1 MKMIK
6 KIFSFI
12 LLTVLSVMNFSCG
25 GGGSSSGNDNIA
37 ITTPAAVV
45 DPPSASTLSH
55 PENNKVCETGSSVSE
70 IQSSVEF
77 QWNTGTNAD
86 SYDLQIINL
95 ETNQTINQNNIS
107 GTSKL
112 VTLIKGTPYSWK
124 VISKRNGTS
133 KTATSNTWKFYLSG
147 DGLTNYP
154 PYPAKLISPKS
165 GSSLSAGTTSVE
177 LSWEGS
183 DPDGESLTY
192 TLYFDTTDGL
202 QSPLSSNKNI
212 TLSSKSVSVSSGKT
226 YYWRIKS
233 TDPNENSS
241 YSLIYTFRVE

>member
-1 MKMIK
+1 MKRIK

-12 LLTVLSVMNFSCG
+12 LLTVLFVINFSCG
-25 GGGSSSGNDNIA
+25 SSGDDNIS

-55 PENNKVCETGSSVSE
+55 PENNKVCETGSSISE
-70 IQSSVEF
+70 TQSSVEF

-86 SYDLQIINL
+86 SYDLQIANL
-95 ETNQTINQNNIS
+95 ENSQTTNQNNIS
-107 GTSKL
+107 GTSKS
-112 VTLIKGTPYSWK
+112 VTLIKGAPYSWK
-124 VISKRNGTS
+124 VISKRNGTT
-133 KTATSNTWKFYLSG
+133 KTSTSDTWKFYLSG
-147 DGLTNYP
+147 EGITNYP

-165 GSSLSAGTTSVE
+165 GSTLSAETTSVE
-177 LSWEGS
+177 MSWEGS

-202 QSPLSSNKNI
+202 QAPPSENKNLTTPSK
-212 TLSSKSVSVSSGKT
+212 TLSVSSGET
-226 YYWRIKS
+226 YFWRVKS

-241 YSLIYTFRVE
+241 YSSVYTFRVE

>member
-12 LLTVLSVMNFSCG
+12 LLTVLFVINFSCG
-25 GGGSSSGNDNIA
+25 SSGDDNIA
-37 ITTPAAVV
+37 ITTPTAVV

-70 IQSSVEF
+70 TQSSVEF

-86 SYDLQIINL
+86 SYDLQITNL
-95 ETNQTINQNNIS
+95 ENSQTINQNNIS
-107 GTSKL
+107 GTSKS
-112 VTLIKGTPYSWK
+112 VTLIKGAPYSWK
-124 VISKRNGTS
+124 VISKRNGTT
-133 KTATSNTWKFYLSG
+133 KTSTSDTWKFYLSG
-147 DGLTNYP
+147 EGITNYP

-165 GSSLSAGTTSVE
+165 GSTLSAETTSVE
-177 LSWEGS
+177 MSWEGS

-202 QSPLSSNKNI
+202 QAPPSENKNL
-212 TLSSKSVSVSSGKT
+212 TTPSKTIAVSSGET
-226 YYWRIKS
+226 YFWRVKS

-241 YSLIYTFRVE
+241 YSSVYSFRVE